1 MSGPADRVFFTAM
14 TDVHR
19 IIERITPELVA
30 LRREIHAHPELAFE
44 EFETS
49 RRVEAV
55 LRRLRGLHVQTGLAK
70 TGVVATLN
78 PDKPGPCIALRAELD
93 ALPIDEMTGAAH
105 TSKIPGKMHACGHDG
120 HMACLVGAAMVLSE
134 IADELPGK
142 VKFIF
147 QPAEES
153 GGGGEKLCVA
163 GVLDAPRVD
172 AIFALHGW
180 PYLDLGCVGV
190 CHGPA
195 MAATNPW
202 HVTIHGQGAHAAYPH
217 RGVDPI
223 LVAAH
228 VVTAVQ
234 SIASRHVDPL
244 DAVVVTVAT
253 IRAGTA
259 GNIIPATAE
268 LGGTIRT
275 LDAAVRQSAV
285 ERFKSLVEQTAAAFG
300 ARASVEVQWGY
311 PALVNDEVACALVS
325 EVASEVVGTSRVAD
339 RMRPS
344 MGGEDFA
351 YYAER
356 VPAAFWRLGVRRG
369 DPEGQPT
376 LHQANYDFADEA
388 IPLGVRM
395 HCEIA
400 RRFLKQDGRLRS

>member
-1 MSGPADRVFFTAM
+1 M

-44 EFETS
+44 EFETA
-49 RRVEAV
+49 RRVETT
-55 LRRLRGLHVQTGLAK
+55 LRSLRGLHIQTGLAK

-78 PDKPGPCIALRAELD
+78 ADKPGPCVALRAELD
-93 ALPIDEMTGAAH
+93 ALPIHEATGAPYS
-105 TSKIPGKMHACGHDG
+105 SKTPGKMHACGHDG
-120 HMACLVGAAMVLSE
+120 HTACLVGSAIVLSE
-134 IADELPGK
+134 IADQLPGK

-153 GGGGEKLCVA
+153 GGGGEKLCEA
-163 GVLDAPRVD
+163 GVLESPRVD
-172 AIFALHGW
+172 AIFGLHGW
-180 PYLDLGCVGV
+180 PYMDLGSVGL
-190 CHGPA
+190 CPGPA

-202 HVTIHGQGAHAAYPH
+202 RVTIHGKGAHAAYPH

-223 LVAAH
+223 VVAAH

-234 SIASRHVDPL
+234 SIASRNIDPL
-244 DAVVVTVAT
+244 DAAVVTVAT
-253 IRAGTA
+253 IHAGTA
-259 GNIIPATAE
+259 GNVIPETVE
-268 LGGTIRT
+268 LSGTIRT
-275 LDAAVRQSAV
+275 LDAAVRQNAV
-285 ERFKSLVEQTAAAFG
+285 GRFESLVEQTAAAFG

-311 PALVNDEVACALVS
+311 PVLVNDEAASAFVS
-325 EVASEVVGTSRVAD
+325 EVAREVVGTSRVDD
-339 RMRPS
+339 RQRPS

-369 DPEGQPT
+369 DPAHQPT
-376 LHQANYDFADEA
+376 LHQPNYDFADEA

-400 RRFLKQDGRLRS
+400 RRFLRQNGRLRS